1 MNIKTIMKMKKYYL
15 LLSAFIGL
23 SGAVFSAC
31 SSEEDSPIVENNAD
45 NAIRFAANT
54 EFSRAGDITTNTL
67 TTFNV
72 YAYTGTATSPNV
84 FMNNVEVKKTGVNTW
99 SYSPIQ
105 YWPAKESVDF
115 YAFAPASWLGTSDP
129 LKPIPYDSYP
139 GTEDIIYAVSPN
151 LTGNAGMANAQV
163 LFNFRHALSKVT
175 VKMSST
181 NTNLQVKVSNVAL
194 ANIMTKGNFHF
205 PSASTSGTPSAESI
219 GTWTDQNTP
228 VPYILHMSQDANDL
242 ITLTTTATD
251 MGTTGMGMGG
261 AKYMTPQTL
270 SWRSNGA
277 GNDNYITVMCSVYD
291 AKSGAKL
298 WPNANTPSENVVEGS
313 TFGDG
318 LLKFPLSTSSFSEWH
333 PGYHYV
339 YNLVINSN
347 EDMGAI
353 EFGTPSVDS
362 YVDVTTNYQ

>member
-115 YAFAPASWLGTSDP
+115 YAFAPTSWLGTSDP

-151 LTGNAGMANAQV
+151 LTGNAGMVQRPGAVQFPPRS
-163 LFNFRHALSKVT
+163 LESDREDELDQHQPSG
-175 VKMSST
+175 
-181 NTNLQVKVSNVAL
+181 
-194 ANIMTKGNFHF
+194 KGVERGPCEYH
-205 PSASTSGTPSAESI
+205 
-219 GTWTDQNTP
+219 DQ
-228 VPYILHMSQDANDL
+228 
-242 ITLTTTATD
+242 
-251 MGTTGMGMGG
+251 G
-261 AKYMTPQTL
+261 
-270 SWRSNGA
+270 
-277 GNDNYITVMCSVYD
+277 
-291 AKSGAKL
+291 
-298 WPNANTPSENVVEGS
+298 
-313 TFGDG
+313 
-318 LLKFPLSTSSFSEWH
+318 
-333 PGYHYV
+333 
-339 YNLVINSN
+339 
-347 EDMGAI
+347 
-353 EFGTPSVDS
+353 
-362 YVDVTTNYQ
+362 